1 MSATNRG
8 TNKITNDFY
17 PTPSYTVDSILKEID
32 FSKVSSFRKPC
43 RGGGI
48 IFNKIDVDHK
58 DYFELSEGLDYLKS
72 EAHKVDLI
80 LTNPPFS
87 LAKEFIEKAISES
100 DTVCMLQRVNFL
112 GSQARK
118 EFWNRNPPT
127 HLFVLAN
134 RPKFISKCQ
143 NKKCK
148 NPECYQNDTISECP
162 LCDGKVR
169 PQADATEY
177 AWFVW
182 DTKNVFYQKNGV
194 YVI

>member
-1 MSATNRG
+1 MSL
-8 TNKITNDFY
+8 
-17 PTPSYTVDSILKEID
+17 VE
-32 FSKVSSFRKPC
+32 
-43 RGGGI
+43 GGGI
-48 IFNKIDVDHK
+48 IYDKIDVPFK
-58 DYFELSEGLDYLKS
+58 DYCELTEGKDYLKT
-72 EAHKVDLI
+72 EMPFVDLI

-112 GSQARK
+112 GSQSRK
-118 EFWNRNPPT
+118 EFWNKNPPT

-134 RPKFISKCQ
+134 RPKFIARCQ
-143 NKKCK
+143 NKECK
-148 NPECYQNDTISECP
+148 NPMSFQVGSIEFCS

-169 PQADATEY
+169 PQGDATEY

-182 DTKNVFYQKNGV
+182 DKKNVFKKQNGI